1 MYEVINLSRNTS
13 VDQGMKASGITLA
26 ANIFLA
32 IIKYVAGI
40 VGNSSAMVAD
50 ATHTMSD
57 VGTTVAVM
65 LALKISSKDADERYP
80 YGHERYE
87 LIISKLLGMVLIL
100 TGAWIGYQAVMMI
113 YNGVFTPPGK
123 IALIA
128 AAISIVIKEI
138 MYRYTMK
145 VAKDI
150 GSLAMEADAW
160 HHRSDAFSSIGTFVG
175 ILGARLGFPVL
186 DPIAG
191 VVVSIMVVK
200 VGIDIYSQSVK
211 GLVDEAADLE
221 TRMKIKSIVL
231 ENPGVV
237 SIKDMRTRKFANH
250 VYVDLDIKVDGKISV
265 TEGHNIALEVHDRV
279 EKKMDSVKHVMVHVE
294 PNEE

>member
-1 MYEVINLSRNTS
+1 MSRNRS

-26 ANIFLA
+26 ANMFLA

-65 LALKISSKDADERYP
+65 LALKISSKDADERHP

-100 TGAWIGYQAVMMI
+100 SGAWIGYQAVMMI

>member
-113 YNGVFTPPGK
+113 YNGVFTPPEK
-123 IALIA
+123 IAVIA

-211 GLVDEAADLE
+211 GLVDEAADPE

>member
-1 MYEVINLSRNTS
+1 MSRNTS

-26 ANIFLA
+26 ANMFLA

-65 LALKISSKDADERYP
+65 LALKISSKDADERHP

-113 YNGVFTPPGK
+113 YNGVFTPPEK
-123 IALIA
+123 IAVIA

-211 GLVDEAADLE
+211 GLVDEAADPE

>member
-1 MYEVINLSRNTS
+1 MSRNTS

-113 YNGVFTPPGK
+113 YNGVFTPPEK
-123 IALIA
+123 IAVIA

-211 GLVDEAADLE
+211 GLVDEAADPE

>member
-1 MYEVINLSRNTS
+1 MSRNTS

-113 YNGVFTPPGK
+113 YNGVFTPPEK
-123 IALIA
+123 IAVIA

>member
-1 MYEVINLSRNTS
+1 MSRNTS

-113 YNGVFTPPGK
+113 YNGVFTPPEK

-211 GLVDEAADLE
+211 GLVDEAADPE

>member
-1 MYEVINLSRNTS
+1 MSRNTS

-100 TGAWIGYQAVMMI
+100 SGAWIGYQAVMMI